1 MTSNP
6 ELARFAAFA
15 GEDLTQ
21 DELIRAARATA
32 AAGILATGADPFTGL
47 LTGAGLTYADLLKT
61 PEDGRRYELIDGSL
75 LVSPTPSLRHQYVA
89 GRLFRLLADSVGSDL
104 VAGENSDVIL
114 DPGTERRTAIPDIYL
129 ADADGF
135 WETTQ
140 HALPVAHLRLA
151 VEIASPSSV
160 TTVRVL
166 KAELYAEAG
175 VEHYWRVE
183 FTSDDRHATCLVIA
197 YRLIDGRYH
206 EVQRAGAGEL
216 FAVHEPVDIL
226 FDPVVLTARP

>member
-15 GEDLTQ
+15 GEDLSQ

-89 GRLFRLLADSVGSDL
+89 GRLFRLLSDSAGSDL

-140 HALPVAHLRLA
+140 HALAVAHLRLV

-160 TTVRVL
+160 TTDRVL

-175 VEHYWRVE
+175 VQHYWRVE
-183 FTSDDRHATCLVIA
+183 FTSDDRHATCVVIA
-197 YRLIDGRYH
+197 YRLIDGRYR
-206 EVQRAGAGEL
+206 EVQRAGAGES
-216 FAVHEPVDIL
+216 FAVRVPVEL
-226 FDPVVLTARP
+226 TFDPLALTARP

>member
-1 MTSNP
+1 M
-6 ELARFAAFA
+6 
-15 GEDLTQ
+15 
-21 DELIRAARATA
+21 
-32 AAGILATGADPFTGL
+32 
-47 LTGAGLTYADLLKT
+47 
-61 PEDGRRYELIDGSL
+61 
-75 LVSPTPSLRHQYVA
+75 
-89 GRLFRLLADSVGSDL
+89 
-104 VAGENSDVIL
+104 IL

-140 HALPVAHLRLA
+140 HALPVAHVRLA

-160 TTVRVL
+160 TTYRVL
-166 KAELYAEAG
+166 KAELYAAAG

-197 YRLIDGRYH
+197 YRLIDGRYD

-216 FAVHEPVDIL
+216 FEVHEPVDIG

>member
-75 LVSPTPSLRHQYVA
+75 LVHPPRACGINTLPGSCADCWRILSDQTSSPARTPM
-89 GRLFRLLADSVGSDL
+89 
-104 VAGENSDVIL
+104 
-114 DPGTERRTAIPDIYL
+114 
-129 ADADGF
+129 
-135 WETTQ
+135 
-140 HALPVAHLRLA
+140 
-151 VEIASPSSV
+151 
-160 TTVRVL
+160 
-166 KAELYAEAG
+166 
-175 VEHYWRVE
+175 
-183 FTSDDRHATCLVIA
+183 
-197 YRLIDGRYH
+197 
-206 EVQRAGAGEL
+206 
-216 FAVHEPVDIL
+216 
-226 FDPVVLTARP
+226 